1 MDLAPLLQYL
11 LAQPLLALALA
22 AMALVLAGGL
32 LRHLSPMLGGL
43 VRGIGHLGL
52 FGALMLTIMQ
62 VIRVSQGSDLSLP
75 QLGMPEQQVSGS
87 ETRVPLA
94 RDGHFWIRAT
104 VNGVPHRFLVD
115 TGATL
120 TAISP
125 DVAEAAGLEPQP
137 LRQPVLLRTANGSVP
152 AQVVTIGEL
161 KLGTVVARDLDA
173 VVAPGME
180 GTSVLG
186 MNFLARLASWRV
198 EGRTMILVPHHPQD
212 ASVTAG
218 PSADS

>member
-186 MNFLARLASWRV
+186 MNFLSRLASWRV

>member
-1 MDLAPLLQYL
+1 MDLAPLVRSL
-11 LAQPLLALALA
+11 LTQPLLALALA
-22 AMALVLAGGL
+22 SMAVVLLGSL
-32 LRHLSPMLGGL
+32 LRHLMPRLGGL
-43 VRGIGHLGL
+43 VRGLGHLGL

-62 VIRVSQGSDLSLP
+62 VVRVSQGSDLSLP

-94 RDGHFWIRAT
+94 RDGHFWIRAA

-125 DVAEAAGLEPQP
+125 DIAEAAKLEPQP
-137 LRQPVLLRTANGSVP
+137 LRQPVLLRTANGTVP
-152 AQVVTIGEL
+152 AQLVTIGEL
-161 KLGTVVARDLDA
+161 TLGNVVARDLDA

-186 MNFLARLASWRV
+186 MNFLSRLASWRV
-198 EGRTMILVPHHPQD
+198 EGRTLILVPHHPQ
-212 ASVTAG
+212 AG
-218 PSADS
+218 EPSAET